1 MYVFFVSSATLPLHT
16 FRAKNVDARGLEEM
30 SGTEE
35 SQEVKKRSAGLS
47 VASRGKQNMA
57 SNKEL
62 PKSLVLSK
70 KTTETSEED
79 MSEEETS
86 AIAKKAR
93 IEGNS
98 YIF

>member
-1 MYVFFVSSATLPLHT
+1 
-16 FRAKNVDARGLEEM
+16 
-30 SGTEE
+30 
-35 SQEVKKRSAGLS
+35 
-47 VASRGKQNMA
+47 MA